1 MKYLNIRLLAIVT
14 YVTLGIY
21 NVSAQIGVNTDNP
34 NSSSVLDLNGYS
46 NDKGL
51 LIPRMTTAQKLAI
64 VSPASGLMVYDTD
77 YRCVSLYKDTP
88 ANPGTFSW
96 SCLTL
101 YNRHFL
107 YMPSVNIPTSDGS
120 GSLLVGTQSIN
131 LYNVY
136 YTGFNSPRVKSTGAP
151 AVIPFFNGSQLNY
164 YVTYCDPCITV
175 TGISEAGVMSY
186 RVNSLP
192 NYDAFVNV
200 VFTLK

>member
-1 MKYLNIRLLAIVT
+1 MKYLIIIIACISLYYPSI
-14 YVTLGIY
+14 
-21 NVSAQIGVNTDNP
+21 SAQIGVNTNNP
-34 NSSSVLDLNGYS
+34 SSSSVLDINAYD
-46 NDKGL
+46 NDRGL
-51 LIPRMTTAQKLAI
+51 LIPRMNTSQKLAI
-64 VSPASGLMVYDTD
+64 ASPASGLMVYDMD
-77 YRCVSLYKDTP
+77 YRCVSQYKDTP
-88 ANPGTFSW
+88 SNPGTFSW
-96 SCLTL
+96 TCLTL

-136 YTGFNSPRVKSTGAP
+136 YTGFNSPKVKSTSAP
-151 AVIPFFNGSQLNY
+151 ATIPFFNGSQLNY

-186 RVNSLP
+186 TVNSRP

>member
-1 MKYLNIRLLAIVT
+1 MKYLNIRLLVIVIC
-14 YVTLGIY
+14 VTFTI
-21 NVSAQIGVNTDNP
+21 NATAQIGVNTDNP
-34 NSSSVLDLNGYS
+34 NSSAVLDINGYDY
-46 NDKGL
+46 DKGL

-77 YRCVSLYKDTP
+77 YRCVSLYKDMP

-120 GSLLVGTQSIN
+120 GSLLTGTQSIN

-136 YTGFNSPRVKSTGAP
+136 YAGFNSPRVKSTGAP
-151 AVIPFFNGSQLNY
+151 AVIPFFSGSQLNY

-186 RVNSLP
+186 TVNSLP